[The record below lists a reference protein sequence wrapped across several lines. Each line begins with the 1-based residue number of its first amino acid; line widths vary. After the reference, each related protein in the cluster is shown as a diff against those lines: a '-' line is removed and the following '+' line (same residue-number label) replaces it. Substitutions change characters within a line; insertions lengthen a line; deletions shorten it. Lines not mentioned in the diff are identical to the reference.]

1 MRKAAVYLGLMSLFF
16 QVACQ
21 SQSELK
27 QEKYFV
33 EGYQLYTQH
42 CANCHQEDGKGLE
55 ALYPPINGSDYLKNK
70 ETVICLIRYGQQGPI
85 VVNGRNYNRPMPAN
99 RQLTDIDIAAITTY
113 IYNKWG
119 DEAVITDVKE
129 ASKILDTC
137 RVQRERQA
145 IPN

>member
-1 MRKAAVYLGLMSLFF
+1 MKRFTRGLALLPFL
-16 QVACQ
+16 ALIGCQ
-21 SQSELK
+21 SQEQLK

-55 ALYPPINGSDYLKNK
+55 ALYPPINGSDFLKNK

-85 VVNGRNYNRPMPAN
+85 TVNGRTYNRPMPEN
-99 RQLTDIDIAAITTY
+99 RQLTDIDIAEITTY

-119 DEAVITDVKE
+119 NETVITEVKE
-129 ASKILDTC
+129 ASKVLDTC
-137 RVQRERQA
+137 RVQRERASKQ
-145 IPN
+145 P